1 VAEVA
6 VFLLLPSALLCC
18 FLPLFFVLSVNRV
31 SSFSA
36 VDVWPPSCSQWITVA
51 GERHDDNCCGFFF
64 FPVCCLCQQR
74 PPLSVLFLLPLSGS
88 VGVGSADGGGMAV
101 LDGGGRRPRWRERSS
116 GGAPGGEDGSSSS
129 LCRDRSFCFLFLSPF
144 SRLTSLSVTALALL
158 LQNFAPLFFLFSTTR
173 NTQPF
178 FVYSRFFS
186 PSLLSVF
193 IGAQREGHLTFA
205 TEQGKVATLPLSWRR
220 VGAKHGC
227 PQGKALLVF
236 HHGGRVCVG
245 MGSAGFPGQVGW
257 GERERKKTFKIFF
270 FPASACVGKKEN
282 NAFKVFWFF
291 FFLRK

>member
-1 VAEVA
+1 MAEAA
-6 VFLLLPSALLCC
+6 VFLLLPSASLCC
-18 FLPLFFVLSVNRV
+18 FLPLFFVLSVNKV
-31 SSFSA
+31 SSLSA

-51 GERHDDNCCGFFF
+51 GERHGGSCCGFFL

-144 SRLTSLSVTALALL
+144 SRLTSLSVTALPKFCPPVFFVFNYSKHSALFCL
-158 LQNFAPLFFLFSTTR
+158 LSFLFS
-173 NTQPF
+173 F
-178 FVYSRFFS
+178 F

-245 MGSAGFPGQVGW
+245 MGSAGVPGQVGW
-257 GERERKKTFKIFF
+257 RERERKKTFKIFF

-291 FFLRK
+291 FFRK

>member
-173 NTQPF
+173 NIQPF

-291 FFLRK
+291 FF